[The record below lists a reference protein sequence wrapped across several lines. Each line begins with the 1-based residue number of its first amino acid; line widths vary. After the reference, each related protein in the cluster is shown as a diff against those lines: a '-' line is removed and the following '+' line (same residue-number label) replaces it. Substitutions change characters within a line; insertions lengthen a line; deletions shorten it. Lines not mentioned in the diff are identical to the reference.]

1 MDGAFGIEAMR
12 GARGGAGRAGAG
24 DVAAGDGR
32 ASAATGITTDFATS
46 PATGITTGPATDSA
60 TGITTGPATDFM
72 TDPATDGLRVRPLD
86 GPADSFAAVWE
97 RLCRWGCGR
106 LLLWDVEP
114 ERRKRCFLE
123 LPERAGFFEATRHGE
138 PVAYAWLGPL
148 AAGCPVAQIHFGGA
162 SHADTLA
169 AGRLLLEA
177 LRREGRWRSLVGV
190 IPWPYRHARRLAR
203 GLGFAEQ
210 RVPGLCRL
218 AGRLDGRERIVP
230 GAFVVKEL
238 A

>member
-1 MDGAFGIEAMR
+1 MDGTFGIEAMR
-12 GARGGAGRAGAG
+12 GARGGAGLAGAG

-46 PATGITTGPATDSA
+46 PATGITTGPVTDFATGPATDSA
-60 TGITTGPATDFM
+60 TGLV
-72 TDPATDGLRVRPLD
+72 TDGLRVRPLD

-218 AGRLDGRERIVP
+218 AGRMDGRERIVP

>member
-1 MDGAFGIEAMR
+1 MDGTFGIEAMR

-24 DVAAGDGR
+24 GVVAGDGR

-46 PATGITTGPATDSA
+46 PATGITTGPVTDFATGPATDSA
-60 TGITTGPATDFM
+60 TG
-72 TDPATDGLRVRPLD
+72 PATDGLRVRPLD

-123 LPERAGFFEATRHGE
+123 LPERAEFFEATRHGE